1 MPIVV
6 QYTTEIGPDQY
17 DAVVS
22 GMRFHDELP
31 EGLIVH
37 TAAVT
42 SDGRMRVFDVW
53 QSQAAHDR
61 FVEGR
66 LKPAIAA
73 VIGDENG
80 EQPPAPEVHQLHSLV
95 KPVRG

>member
-1 MPIVV
+1 VPVVV
-6 QYTTEIGPDQY
+6 QYTSDVGPDEY

-22 GMRFHDELP
+22 SMRFHDEPP

-53 QSQAAHDR
+53 QSQEAHDR
-61 FVEGR
+61 FVEDR
-66 LKPAIAA
+66 LKPAISA
-73 VIGDENG
+73 VVG
-80 EQPPAPEVHQLHSLV
+80 EDRDGPPRAPEVHQLHSLV
-95 KPVRG
+95 KPIRR